1 MKKKN
6 RVIRIIPR
14 LDIKNG
20 QLIKGINLEGLRIL
34 GDPYE
39 FANYYYKSFADE
51 IYYVDNVA
59 TLYGINNLS
68 KFISRT
74 AKNLYIPLTV
84 GGGIKTIPDI
94 EKALKAGAD
103 KVCINSAAIDDVN
116 FIKKASRIYG
126 SSTISVG
133 LECIKIKKKYFISKS
148 SGRDLVDIR
157 PLDWAKKLEDS
168 GAGEIVVTAVNKE
181 GLGEGFDIPLI
192 KQISRNI
199 TVPTIAH
206 GGAGSYQHI
215 YNVIKNTTITGVAL
229 SSFLHYEATKL
240 FKIKK
245 KKIGNYFF
253 IDNLKKN
260 KKITNNL
267 ENIKT
272 FLQKKGIDVRV

>member
-84 GGGIKTIPDI
+84 GGGIKTIHDI

-103 KVCINSAAIDDVN
+103 KVCINSAAIDDIN

-192 KQISRNI
+192 KQISQNI

-245 KKIGNYFF
+245 KKIGNYFY

-267 ENIKT
+267 KNIKT
-272 FLQKKGIDVRV
+272 FLQKKGIDVRK

>member
-39 FANYYYKSFADE
+39 FANYYYKSYADE

-84 GGGIKTIPDI
+84 GGGIKTIHDI

-103 KVCINSAAIDDVN
+103 KVCINSAAIDDIN

-148 SGRDLVDIR
+148 SGRDLADIR
-157 PLDWAKKLEDS
+157 PLDWAKKLEDN
-168 GAGEIVVTAVNKE
+168 GAGEIVITAVNKE

-192 KQISRNI
+192 KQISQNI
-199 TVPTIAH
+199 TIPTIAH
-206 GGAGSYQHI
+206 GGAGNCQHI

-260 KKITNNL
+260 NSIP
-267 ENIKT
+267 
-272 FLQKKGIDVRV
+272 V

>member
-39 FANYYYKSFADE
+39 FANYYYKSYADE

-84 GGGIKTIPDI
+84 GGGIKTIHDI

-103 KVCINSAAIDDVN
+103 KVCINSAAIDDIN

-148 SGRDLVDIR
+148 SGRDLADIR
-157 PLDWAKKLEDS
+157 PLDWAKKLEDN
-168 GAGEIVVTAVNKE
+168 GAGEIVITAVNKE

-192 KQISRNI
+192 KQISQNI
-199 TVPTIAH
+199 TIPTIAH
-206 GGAGSYQHI
+206 GGAGNCQHI

-245 KKIGNYFF
+245 KKIGNYFY

-267 ENIKT
+267 KNIKT
-272 FLQKKGIDVRV
+272 FLQKKGIDVRK

>member
-20 QLIKGINLEGLRIL
+20 QLIKGINLEGLRVL

-39 FANYYYKSFADE
+39 FANYYYNSLADE

-59 TLYGINNLS
+59 TLYGINNLT

-84 GGGIKTIPDI
+84 GGGIKTIYDI

-103 KVCINSAAIDDVN
+103 KVCINSAAIDNIN
-116 FIKKASRIYG
+116 FIKKASRVYG

-148 SGRDLVDIR
+148 SGRDLVDIS
-157 PLDWAKKLEDS
+157 PLEWAKKLEDN
-168 GAGEIVVTAVNKE
+168 GAGEIVITAVNKE
-181 GLGEGFDIPLI
+181 GLGEGFDILW
-192 KQISRNI
+192 
-199 TVPTIAH
+199 
-206 GGAGSYQHI
+206 
-215 YNVIKNTTITGVAL
+215 
-229 SSFLHYEATKL
+229 
-240 FKIKK
+240 
-245 KKIGNYFF
+245 
-253 IDNLKKN
+253 
-260 KKITNNL
+260 
-267 ENIKT
+267 
-272 FLQKKGIDVRV
+272 

>member
-1 MKKKN
+1 MKKRN

-39 FANYYYKSFADE
+39 FANYYYKSYADE

-84 GGGIKTIPDI
+84 GGGIKTIHDI

-103 KVCINSAAIDDVN
+103 KVCINSAAIDDIN

-148 SGRDLVDIR
+148 SGRDLADIR
-157 PLDWAKKLEDS
+157 PLDWAKKLEDN
-168 GAGEIVVTAVNKE
+168 GAGEIVITAVNKE

-192 KQISRNI
+192 KQISQNI
-199 TVPTIAH
+199 TIPTIAH
-206 GGAGSYQHI
+206 GGAGSCQHI

-229 SSFLHYEATKL
+229 SSFLHYEAAKL

-245 KKIGNYFF
+245 KKIGNYFY

-267 ENIKT
+267 KNIKT
-272 FLQKKGIDVRV
+272 FLQKKGIDVRK